1 MFIIISDNS
10 TSPNTFIRFVIEENK
25 KKQNNIFTVNEHW
38 RPQITNCP
46 YCLFSY
52 KVYGKYETIVEDTAY
67 ILMKSNQEKLLKIG
81 VTNSDT
87 KHHQASNR
95 RKEFWSAVDSTHL
108 DDLLKIFEMDFKMF
122 HYQ

>member
-25 KKQNNIFTVNEHW
+25 TKQNNIFNVNEHW
-38 RPQITNCP
+38 RPQIASCP

-52 KVYGKYETIVEDTAY
+52 KVYGKYENIVEDTAY

-81 VTNSDT
+81 ALNSDT
-87 KHHQASNR
+87 KHHHRASMR
-95 RKEFWSAVDSTHL
+95 RKEFWSAVDSIHL

-122 HYQ
+122 HY

>member
-1 MFIIISDNS
+1 M
-10 TSPNTFIRFVIEENK
+10 IEENK
-25 KKQNNIFTVNEHW
+25 KKQNNIFTVNEQW

-95 RKEFWSAVDSTHL
+95 RKEFWSAVNPEFDSLVIWPLRSYSVTNWICF
-108 DDLLKIFEMDFKMF
+108 LLVL
-122 HYQ
+122 